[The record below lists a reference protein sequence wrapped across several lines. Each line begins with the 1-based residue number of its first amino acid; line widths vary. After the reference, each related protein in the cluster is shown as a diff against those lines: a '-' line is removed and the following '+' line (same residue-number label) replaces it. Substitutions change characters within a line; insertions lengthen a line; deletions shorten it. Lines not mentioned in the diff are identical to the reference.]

1 MPTERAVRLTWSGS
15 GMRFTGGGVAPP
27 SPSVV
32 VDGDG
37 AAGPSPM
44 QTLLLAA
51 GSCAGSDV
59 VSILAK
65 MRVGLEALTVE
76 VEGIR
81 RDEEPRRYIAI
92 RYRFTLRGNGLDAAK
107 AERAVALS
115 LEKYCSVIHSMA
127 PDIAVRHEIV
137 IA

>member
-1 MPTERAVRLTWSGS
+1 
-15 GMRFTGGGVAPP
+15 
-27 SPSVV
+27 
-32 VDGDG
+32 
-37 AAGPSPM
+37 M

-51 GSCAGSDV
+51 AGCAGSDV

-65 MRVGLEALTVE
+65 MRVGLEALTVD
-76 VEGIR
+76 VEGVR
-81 RDEEPRRYIAI
+81 RDEEPRRYVEI
-92 RYRFTLRGNGLDAAK
+92 RYRFSLRGDGLDAAK

-137 IA
+137 LA